1 MSSDVKKNVQ
11 ICQGIDSYDDM
22 VHDATQ
28 RFPEL
33 KDVEE
38 PLGFIVDKYDL
49 DSYPEFPL
57 SYLWDCDEDEDCDDE
72 EDDDEDE
79 DDVGENYEEEDVGEN
94 YDEDDYDEDDEDVGE
109 DYDGDDDYDDYDD
122 YDDDEEDDNN
132 DYDDDDDDDYDNNDE
147 DNEDEENEDDD
158 YNNYDDDEDGDDNF
172 DNYDEDEDGE
182 NEDDDDISTT
192 SSDMDEEAE
201 EQAADAIEQ
210 LLPEFIDSFHILNS
224 SSSLNYIFS
233 PMITLPVPYKKD
245 DAYSDCSL
253 RPLRNSGSSARP
265 EDYDI

>member
-72 EDDDEDE
+72 EDDDED
-79 DDVGENYEEEDVGEN
+79 DYDVGENYEEEDVGE
-94 YDEDDYDEDDEDVGE
+94 DDYDEDEDNEDDDVGE
-109 DYDGDDDYDDYDD
+109 DDYDDDDDYDDYDD
-122 YDDDEEDDNN
+122 YDEDEEDDNN
-132 DYDDDDDDDYDNNDE
+132 DYDDDDDYDDNDE
-147 DNEDEENEDDD
+147 DNEDEDEENEDSD
-158 YNNYDDDEDGDDNF
+158 YN
-172 DNYDEDEDGE
+172 NYDEDEDGDGE
-182 NEDDDDISTT
+182 NDDDDYISTT

-210 LLPEFIDSFHILNS
+210 LLPEFVNSFIVLNS

-233 PMITLPVPYKKD
+233 PVITLPVPYKSD

-253 RPLRNSGSSARP
+253 LPLCGSGSSARP
-265 EDYDI
+265 EDSDI